1 MSFSVPPGR
10 FVSLR
15 LLSASTAKQVVH
27 LISNDERQHCRR
39 PDAGATGQAQQIG
52 ASGRIAIDFPQANLQ
67 LRMLRGELREMGL
80 GCAAVR
86 AAVTHEYL
94 KHRCVS
100 EGMSA
105 GQYPQKHQQ
114 SPAQHDVVHER
125 ASQMLAQ
132 PPAGRWHMV
141 CESTPILD
149 RPFPAGNDL

>member
-1 MSFSVPPGR
+1 MPRGSITAPLTSFSVAPGR
-10 FVSLR
+10 FLSLR

-27 LISNDERQHCRR
+27 LISDDECRHSRR
-39 PDAGATGQAQQIG
+39 PDAGATGQTQQIG

-67 LRMLRGELREMGL
+67 RRMLRGDLREMGL

-125 ASQMLAQ
+125 ASQMLA
-132 PPAGRWHMV
+132 
-141 CESTPILD
+141 
-149 RPFPAGNDL
+149 

>member
-1 MSFSVPPGR
+1 MTTPRGSITAPLMSFSVPPGR
-10 FVSLR
+10 FVSLW

-27 LISNDERQHCRR
+27 LISDDECRHCRR
-39 PDAGATGQAQQIG
+39 PDAGVTGQAQQIG

-100 EGMSA
+100 ERMSA

-125 ASQMLAQ
+125 ASLVLA
-132 PPAGRWHMV
+132 
-141 CESTPILD
+141 
-149 RPFPAGNDL
+149 